1 MIVKHLAAILIVTCN
16 VVAIIDNYQLSYV
29 EEIESIYRI
38 NTFNSNN
45 SYTSNSNNFPVNH
58 CISDNFRFR
67 KQLIIPC

>member
-16 VVAIIDNYQLSYV
+16 VVTIIDNYQLSYV

-38 NTFNSNN
+38 NTFNSNK
-45 SYTSNSNNFPVNH
+45 SNSKNFRVNR

-67 KQLIIPC
+67 KQLIILC